1 MTVTSSYTRLNGEPL
16 LPVDWRRLRL
26 GDVATFINGDRG
38 RNYPSPSDFVNDG
51 VPFINA
57 GHLNGRT
64 VDFAGMNF
72 ITEASFQALGSGKV
86 QKGDILYCLRG
97 SLGKTA
103 VITFEDAAAIAS
115 SLVIIRCSDD
125 VDVRFIH
132 RYLACPLGQGEI
144 SRFNNGSSQPNLS
157 ATSVKEYEIPLPP
170 LSEQK
175 RIADILDKADAIRRK
190 REDGIRLT
198 EELLRSTFLEIFGDP
213 VANER
218 GWPRKPFLEILDNID
233 SGWSPKCHDRQAQGD
248 EWAVLKLGA
257 VTYCKYQPEENKALP
272 ESEQPIS
279 DLEVKKGDLLLT
291 RKNTYD
297 LVAASAFVF
306 ETPPR
311 LMLPDLIFRLRIKEK
326 APVRA
331 EYLWGLLTHPGKR
344 RSIQSLA
351 GGSAGSMPNIS
362 KAKLLSHLIE
372 LPPKPLQDKFAELMH
387 THYRMKCKRQELV
400 AEQSSMFDALVQR
413 AFRGEL

>member
-1 MTVTSSYTRLNGEPL
+1 MNSHAKEYTTDTVGKLCELVNGRAFKPTEWGQKGLPIIRIQNLNDECKEFNYFAGSY
-16 LPVDWRRLRL
+16 
-26 GDVATFINGDRG
+26 
-38 RNYPSPSDFVNDG
+38 SPQHEVNDG
-51 VPFINA
+51 DLLFSWSGTPGTSFGAFFWTRGRGVLNQHIFNVHINPDRVDKRYFRYA
-57 GHLNGRT
+57 LNDRLNEIIQHAHGG
-64 VDFAGMNF
+64 VGLQH
-72 ITEASFQALGSGKV
+72 ITKGKLESV
-86 QKGDILYCLRG
+86 Q
-97 SLGKTA
+97 
-103 VITFEDAAAIAS
+103 
-115 SLVIIRCSDD
+115 IR
-125 VDVRFIH
+125 
-132 RYLACPLGQGEI
+132 
-144 SRFNNGSSQPNLS
+144 
-157 ATSVKEYEIPLPP
+157 LPP

-175 RIADILDKADAIRRK
+175 RIADILDKADAIRQK